1 MKSLNLNISYLQQH
15 MKGDCKFEFHKESQN
30 MDCLHFLATGH
41 HSFSHDS
48 VSLHIPWN
56 SRSKPPTL
64 PSLHQLQCFNS
75 EKCPKIKDC
84 IKEFISVCSSV
95 SKLGIYI
102 QFLTN
107 SGLLPYFLIYP
118 DVFESSHPHPGSLA
132 FHLIAL
138 ITKLGAVQTSTFHS
152 SDQGKL
158 STGFQNQW
166 TS

>member
-1 MKSLNLNISYLQQH
+1 
-15 MKGDCKFEFHKESQN
+15 MKGDCKVEFQTESPN
-30 MDCLHFLATGH
+30 TNGLHSWAMGRHNFL
-41 HSFSHDS
+41 HDS

-56 SRSKPPTL
+56 TRSKPPTL
-64 PSLHQLQCFNS
+64 PSLHQLKCFNS

-107 SGLLPYFLIYP
+107 SGLLPYFLVYP
-118 DVFESSHPHPGSLA
+118 DVFKSSHLHPGSLL

-152 SDQGKL
+152 SNQGKL
-158 STGFQNQW
+158 SIGFQNQW
-166 TS
+166 TSWNKTENSKPLSK